1 LEIMSM
7 RRIGILTGGGDVPG
21 LNVVIKVVAQRCFA
35 AGQEILGIRK
45 GWQGIVAV
53 DPDVP
58 ASREAYTRPLD
69 PVSTR
74 SIDRSGG
81 TVLHSSRINPG
92 EIRDEDLPA
101 DLDVST
107 YLPNARGR
115 RDLTP
120 LVLCNLE
127 RLGVDALVVTGGD
140 DTLGYAAKLHAAG
153 FPVVGVPKTMD
164 NDVMGTDYCLGFS
177 TAVTRSVDLIHDL
190 RTPAGSHER
199 IAVVELFGRYS
210 GATALYVG
218 MLTAADRVLVSEVPF
233 ETERICRMLVAD
245 QDRSPSNYALAV
257 ISEGAKTT
265 GGTVFESGR
274 GDAFGHRK
282 LGGIGEWLCHEI
294 RAITGRETL
303 YQRLAYLMRSGKPD
317 SLDRMVGLS
326 FGSLAYDLLR
336 TGRSGHM
343 TAIVDGRYEAVPL
356 TVVGKGARPAN
367 IETYYDRET
376 YRPRLEGI
384 EGRSILLA

>member
-1 LEIMSM
+1 M

-21 LNVVIKVVAQRCFA
+21 LNVVIKAVAQRCFA

-45 GWQGIVAV
+45 GWQGIVEV
-53 DPDVP
+53 DPDSS

-69 PVSTR
+69 PLFTR
-74 SIDRSGG
+74 LIDRSGG
-81 TVLHSSRINPG
+81 TILHSSRTNPG
-92 EIRDEDLPA
+92 EMRDKELPA
-101 DLDVST
+101 NLDVSA
-107 YLPNARGR
+107 YLPDARGR

-120 LVLCNLE
+120 LVLHNLE

-177 TAVTRSVDLIHDL
+177 TAITRSVDMIHDL

-199 IAVVELFGRYS
+199 IAVVELFGRSS

-218 MLTAADRVLVSEVPF
+218 LLAAADRVLVSEVPF
-233 ETERICRMLVAD
+233 ETDRLCRMLVED
-245 QDRSPSNYALAV
+245 QDRNPSNYALAV
-257 ISEGAKTT
+257 LSEGAKAI
-265 GGTVFESGR
+265 GGTVVESGQE
-274 GDAFGHRK
+274 DAFGHRK
-282 LGGIGEWLCHEI
+282 LGGVGEWLCHEI
-294 RAITGRETL
+294 EAITGRQTL

-317 SLDRMVGLS
+317 SLDRIVGLS
-326 FGSLAYDLLR
+326 FGSFAYDLLH
-336 TGRSGHM
+336 TGRSGYM

-356 TVVGKGARPAN
+356 AVVGTGARPAN
-367 IETYYDRET
+367 VEVYYDREN